1 LKEDKDYRHMSSI
14 HSHGLLGRRVEPNG
28 SWTAYDVFTGRPACV
43 AKQLMVR
50 LTLDEATIAV
60 LANNRSYAH
69 RYARALSPGGETIN

>member
-1 LKEDKDYRHMSSI
+1 
-14 HSHGLLGRRVEPNG
+14 
-28 SWTAYDVFTGRPACV
+28 
-43 AKQLMVR
+43 MVG